1 MRRAE
6 RNSEVSFGRLFN
18 YRHHAKAKRG
28 CGTQSQNRGVCLIHR
43 GNSRCASQT
52 EIARDTCVYPRAHG
66 QRVAVVALRR

>member
-6 RNSEVSFGRLFN
+6 RNSEVSLGRLFN
-18 YRHHAKAKRG
+18 YRDHAKAKRG
-28 CGTQSQNRGVCLIHR
+28 GGTQSQNRGVGLIHR

-52 EIARDTCVYPRAHG
+52 EITRDTCVYPRTHG